1 MQLLVKT
8 CLMAAT
14 LALLLCAGVAA
25 SDRIAAAGD
34 VRTGEFRLTSTLAGI
49 VGAGSARNAGEIIP
63 PDAAITWDIYVP
75 GNYQVEKPAGL
86 MVYISPTSSGEIPR
100 GWKSVMDERN
110 MIWIAARDS
119 GNRVPVSRRV
129 VFAIIAP
136 TLAGKHYTI
145 DPERIYL
152 SGLSGGGKV
161 ASMVATDHA
170 KLFKGAIYNCGVDF
184 WDKHPPGQFEL
195 IKQNHYVFVTGTL
208 DQARE
213 PTKKVYRQ
221 YRKAGVE
228 NSELMV
234 IQGMTHRNPG
244 RYDFDEALQYL
255 DSRKDAENSAG
266 APRPFL
272 AEYASIDLVI
282 ENGQILDGL
291 GNEAAAA
298 DVVVAE
304 GRIVFVGN
312 AQFTADDLD
321 GRVKRRID
329 ANGRIVAPGFID
341 LHSHGDPFETPGFEN
356 FLAMGVTTITLG
368 QDGSSPEVADLS
380 DWMAQVAADGSG
392 TNIAMFVG
400 HGTLRTLSG
409 IGRTQVP
416 EPRDL
421 ERMLAMLET
430 SLQYTFGMS
439 TGLEYNPGL
448 NATSVELLA
457 LAEVVGRNKRII
469 MSHLRNE
476 DDDQLENSIA
486 ELLDQGRFAR
496 VHVSHLKSV
505 FGKGADRADQILNI
519 LDKARESGIE
529 ITADMYPYSASYTG
543 IDIVFPVWAKTPEQ
557 FAVAKV
563 ERHEELRD
571 YLRDRVNRR
580 NGPEATLLGTDP
592 YTGKTLAALAHE
604 LEMPFEDVL
613 IDVIGPDGVSGAYFV
628 MNDEL
633 QSRIFADPHVG
644 VCSDGRPTGFHPR
657 GHGTFAKIIE
667 QYVMRDHR
675 VTLAEAVRKMTSF
688 AAGVLGIT
696 DRGVVRAGMAADL
709 IIFEPSRVHENSTY
723 PEPLQLASGF
733 DVVIVN
739 GRIARENGRS
749 AGELFGSVLKPA
761 D

>member
-1 MQLLVKT
+1 MHSTRKT
-8 CLMAAT
+8 CLT
-14 LALLLCAGVAA
+14 
-25 SDRIAAAGD
+25 AAALAALFCADGAAGSQTATTGA
-34 VRTGEFRLTSTLAGI
+34 VRTGEFRLTSTLAEL
-49 VGAGSARNAGEIIP
+49 VGADSARNAGKSIA
-63 PDAAITWDIYVP
+63 PDEAITWDIYVP
-75 GNYQVEKPAGL
+75 ENYQVEKPAGL
-86 MVYISPTSSGEIPR
+86 MVYISPTSSGALPR

-110 MIWIAARDS
+110 MIWIAAKDS
-119 GNRVPVSRRV
+119 GNRALVSRRA
-129 VFAIIAP
+129 VFAIVAP
-136 TLAGKHYTI
+136 TLAGRHYTI
-145 DPERIYL
+145 DRERIYL
-152 SGLSGGGKV
+152 SGLSGGGKM
-161 ASMVATDHA
+161 ASMVATDFA
-170 KLFKGAIYNCGVDF
+170 QLFKGAIYNCGVDF
-184 WDKHPPGQFEL
+184 WDEHPPGRFEL

-228 NSELMV
+228 NSKLMV

-255 DSRKDAENSAG
+255 DSRRVAKVSADV
-266 APRPFL
+266 PPPFL
-272 AEYASIDLVI
+272 ARYPSIDLLI
-282 ENGQILDGL
+282 ENGQVLDGL
-291 GNEAAAA
+291 GNEAVAA
-298 DVVVAE
+298 DVVVTD
-304 GRIVFVGN
+304 GRIVFVGD
-312 AQFTADDLD
+312 AQFTDEDLD
-321 GRVKRRID
+321 ARVKRRID
-329 ANGRIVAPGFID
+329 AFGRVVAPGFID

-380 DWMAQVAADGSG
+380 DWMAQVAAKGIG
-392 TNIAMFVG
+392 TNLAMFVG

-409 IGRTQVP
+409 IGRAQIP
-416 EPRDL
+416 EPVDL

-448 NATSVELLA
+448 NATSAELQA
-457 LAEVVGRNKRII
+457 LAEVVGRNDRMI
-469 MSHLRNE
+469 MSHMRNE

-505 FGKGADRADQILNI
+505 FGNGADRAKQILNI
-519 LDKARESGIE
+519 LAAARESGVE

-543 IDIVFPVWAKTPEQ
+543 IDIVFPVWAKTREQ
-557 FAVAKV
+557 FSVAKV

-571 YLRDRVNRR
+571 YLRARVNRR
-580 NGPEATLLGTDP
+580 NGPESTLLGTDP
-592 YTGKTLAALAHE
+592 YTGKTLASLAHE

-633 QSRIFADPHVG
+633 QARIFADPHVG

-667 QYVMRDHR
+667 EYVMRDHL

-696 DRGVVRAGMAADL
+696 DRGIVREGMVADL
-709 IIFEPSRVHENSTY
+709 IIFDPSRVHENSTY
-723 PEPLQLASGF
+723 PEPLQLADGF

-739 GRIARENGRS
+739 GEVARENGRS
-749 AGELFGSVLKPA
+749 ASELFGSVLKPG